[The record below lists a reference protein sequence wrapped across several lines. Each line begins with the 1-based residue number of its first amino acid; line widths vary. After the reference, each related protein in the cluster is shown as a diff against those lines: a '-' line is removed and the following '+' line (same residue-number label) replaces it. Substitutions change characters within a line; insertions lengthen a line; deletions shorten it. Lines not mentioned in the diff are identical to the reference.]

1 MFGGC
6 AFRKSSFM
14 LLWKRDVGGGFTFAF
29 QFYELK
35 ANTITT
41 AAVLH
46 DVFPILNT
54 TMVGLFWPIGVTG
67 TL

>member
-6 AFRKSSFM
+6 AFRPSSFK
-14 LLWKRDVGGGFTFAF
+14 LLWKRDAGYTFAF

-35 ANTITT
+35 ANTKTT
-41 AAVLH
+41 DAVLC

-54 TMVGLFWPIGVTG
+54 TKVGLF
-67 TL
+67 